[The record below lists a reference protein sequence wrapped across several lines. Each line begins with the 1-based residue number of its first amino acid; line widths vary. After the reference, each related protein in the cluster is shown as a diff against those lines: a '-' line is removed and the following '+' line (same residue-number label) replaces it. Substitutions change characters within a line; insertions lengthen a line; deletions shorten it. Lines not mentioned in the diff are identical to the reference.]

1 MQKLSLSPPG
11 AYSENQ
17 SNYDEFLS
25 SLKKDRFDEIDER
38 LKRINEENDSL
49 LTTGD
54 DLNDKELAEAKES
67 GLLLEHPDYKS
78 KLLGAIEAKISERLV
93 SAAAAADLPPDAALK
108 DGFLLTEIRK
118 KEVPEL
124 TESEKSK
131 RNVVSH
137 IDTRIVNSE
146 KAQNLRFILRQR
158 MYDFIERHKKDYIE
172 EKEKYD
178 AQIRLAAITGV
189 AVVGTVVVCT
199 AAVSLG
205 LPALLTQLFT
215 QGQIASIW
223 VQGTLVPWLEA
234 MFPINLAELRVIM
247 ANFQKFNPNHIG
259 EVVRQLMGTGKSV
272 SEAIMGLDQMA
283 ITGFNKIAWADTTYS
298 SSEIL
303 AELLNFK
310 TYVLNNFMTT
320 AQFTQ
325 LFEKVGTIPAGLG
338 KAGNFLWAKDFMSA
352 GSEVMQL
359 YTTVSPLLENYI
371 SKFKFTFKLAEVIIK
386 FASEGDA
393 TEFYKFAFEA
403 PFNVYLNSE
412 YTRTTVL
419 NSAVRFLEFDEYAN
433 KRIIELLAFSKQYVR
448 IPFTDQFA
456 KRQTKRV
463 KEVGE
468 WVYSIVIEKPS
479 EAALYSVGNILG
491 EGWEESCRKAITLKD
506 ENWMRRLIAM
516 GMMNQLFNSGKQ
528 TLTLATNT
536 FIGEKKA
543 YIPPPPLPGDDGTE
557 PEDDRR
563 RQLLKQGLFGKELE
577 DIIDL
582 EFGKIDDL
590 APDAALIDGVAF
602 ELRKFYRTLYS
613 NFFDR
618 GKKGKPKVALF
629 GKAWGS
635 KENLVDGTQ
644 ANIVGFIFTATAGTV
659 LFSNFLINPKMQKGE
674 NLGGNILYV
683 LEPLLNFISDYIIE
697 QKIKKLLTPELIKTT
712 EAIEKL
718 LLGLFNRIK
727 NSCRN
732 FKVGLF
738 KGLNSIKEQRGLVIG
753 LFSDI
758 FITLYTIT
766 ELLGSVF
773 WDFVIKSNIQSL
785 SVYMNSR
792 AVNIG
797 IIYRYFTD
805 NIFETLSLANRFFSP
820 EKKLTPVTA
829 LEFAQQLMNSHL
841 IDIVESPVEN
851 VYKDDDKNCVDTLTS
866 IGRMVTEGLD
876 FVARLMVWQSK
887 DKNNKPMRCYTHA
900 GAVVTLNNIVVTVEG
915 EEGAALGK
923 ASSTRETYLRLLA
936 IAESMPEVNGRKRT
950 VRELLDDPDIEGIFE
965 LLNVS
970 YHRGCR
976 KITDT
981 VAKATCQAQ
990 LLLQQ
995 AAGSSGSHDLGAIP
1009 PSHFNDDELYAFAE
1023 AKEGLHVMETYE
1035 KGLAVN
1041 LLDELIPYKDA
1052 EGKPMFGSDRL
1063 TVLSKIT
1070 GITDPTT
1077 LAELLAAIS
1086 GDKYQ
1091 DKSLAQ
1097 ICGILNISPVPSFS
1111 PMANTIITGL
1121 LPPEALSVIQGN
1133 VIMET
1138 NRFISSVLFGDILD
1152 GFLDKNNKKTAKS
1165 FEFGNGVENM
1175 MIGFNLVDISGSGV
1189 KVLDNY
1195 DIIDLDLIDSYGT
1208 SSTDPYK
1215 QRLITLFGR
1224 GGSLRPALEDA
1235 TRMGNKIYVG
1245 KNTPEARDTLA
1256 RFRTEQGPWPVLE
1269 NVARLES
1276 ELLEYMRTQI
1286 ATNSHVTLLD
1296 RYRAAD
1302 YRQIAGFFKDKYRKF
1317 MKTFVEPSG
1326 RTLFYNSYTE
1336 SGSITTQ
1343 EVLSAANYAKHLEEY
1358 KDWALSDIVSM
1369 LDNNPALR
1377 TTLVAHMRN
1386 TQFVEHNRDR
1396 TRNIINFNYE
1406 ANLPAAFDTL
1416 NLAAISGMDVQMATV
1431 FGDFGSE
1438 MNAIIQSDAQLQK
1451 YYTGESPQRKDPAYY
1466 RRVIELLFLNGKE
1479 DDLRS
1484 CLLFLNLAFTP
1495 LGPNTEFLDIWK
1507 NNNNKRADLLP
1518 AAKAIDQNDPNNIK
1532 NKDKTLTG
1540 FLKRFREWVVLDSIL
1555 TIDGNRLPFLIHNPF
1570 LASETELI
1578 EVEDNVNYIFFL
1590 LFNRDR
1596 QDPDARKGWLWT
1608 TPEETPVEN
1617 PLCGETCVAIQ
1628 ENRIAPT
1635 GKPVGLPGQTST
1647 PLTLPDSTEQ
1657 DFYGERFFNISDDL
1671 INLLKSDIS
1680 SAGLGTAFKNYKD
1693 CIDGKFQVLRGSNTE
1708 GEGHKSHLIKGAE
1721 IRAMIRECLYNKTAE
1736 EKQVGYRNA
1745 KGASDAG
1752 KISDWAAST
1761 NSELADDFPNL
1772 MIEANLQEI
1781 VSSETTTQAEKDY
1794 AQARLNLLRAQE
1806 ASIDNNDILKN
1817 AEEAEADAKRAK
1829 DDAQEAYDV
1838 AKAKLVSEGKPDE
1851 EPKGAKSNLQDAI
1864 GRFELKEAARIA
1876 AETEVA
1882 RLTELIRVFTES
1894 ITKGR
1899 APGGIWAAVVD
1910 NPLTG
1915 ELLALNTNFN
1925 SENLLIKRYKQLRRD
1940 IKAGDKSGISKLIP
1954 GITSSSP
1961 DYLIEAAIAAA
1972 EVKALNK
1979 MAKYMRTA
1987 LKRIETKTVDNTYLK
2002 RRIRELGSV
2011 ISSLDAMESVLD
2023 SAVSDAKRQVSNPI
2037 NSGPNMDSMAFSQKL
2052 TAALETLAEIVRT
2065 LPGAL
2070 SEGKRINGNSRN
2082 AKIISIGQIV
2092 VEGMRSLHELEE
2104 GDLAN
2109 LLNDIGKYDS
2119 KTNQN
2124 NSSYSQLISAAND
2137 ISDQG
2142 KALVENL
2149 IRKFNALKDDP
2160 LLTTEEKALINGA
2173 LDTLTRMKDSFSFE
2187 KPDKLDS
2194 REEALTKIRIHFE
2207 NTAFRMANL
2216 HFASIA
2222 QRLQDIAPTKYG
2234 KRATHNDS
2242 GLLTQIM
2249 EEIQRRRI
2257 GILVALA
2264 AAQKTDNEMNIIDS
2278 VYHGWQSGNKEIDW
2292 KNEPNRGLETAVRM
2306 KMAREKLAKLGITD
2320 FSTEEN
2326 KARLIKEMNE
2336 IVLTA
2341 NALQYIAQLQWLISE
2356 SYKVEDLEKQLK
2368 TKVNETFW
2376 SKLVKL
2382 WNADYSMLGLH
2393 SYNANDD
2400 TPGWRPPDI
2409 TPSEPSAETGFSAGI
2424 LWENVGKPTEESA
2437 LPNVVTHEGNTQEKK
2452 EEEKSSEKEDEA
2464 QKQGQQQK
2472 LEQSLQ
2478 QQLSESLRQINA
2490 LAQSLMSALAQALS
2504 LLIGNKFAH
2513 GGTENSNMN
2522 ANGLIGLFNLDEE
2535 LDPIEDKTHA
2545 KESYKDTC
2553 YKIRDKYEIEGS
2565 NIKWI
2570 SPDPRPEDF
2579 DIMSCVLEANAPS
2592 IVKVVQ
2598 TYILSVATT
2607 IYENLLTLICGM
2619 FDTWTGTATCN
2630 ISLNLLIGKS
2640 ILTSL
2645 KIQIDRLSARVKSWK
2660 EKMNTPENEPFDA
2673 VKYFSGKNVSMED
2686 FCDFFVL
2693 TIMVYTDA
2701 VGGSIKSS
2709 SGRGYIVSWFVG
2721 APETDLTN
2729 LKTQLYG
2736 TSNKEYNIKGLYKIG
2751 GGIDTL
2757 GRAASRAK
2765 TATQAAGI
2773 MDHTGAPPLFKKLLT
2788 EILSFI
2794 IPQGFIDML
2803 CKTPIVKNMI
2813 SCPWQKKAN
2822 YWIDLL
2828 DMLIDIVLGD
2838 FTLPDPYATAHYGPE
2853 AKSPENK
2860 DINPWRVI
2868 ANYLKEKIRT
2878 NPNIKREFVGALSA
2892 SFFVHIF
2899 EDLATAVSEFLNGNM
2914 MVEVDL
2920 EFNKPDEKEVG
2931 EKVAGI
2937 IGVSKIKDSRK
2948 PPINGKFRLK
2958 NLASVTG
2965 QDVIDAFRTNAES
2978 KIVKGAYALENF
2990 SLVLKCGSKTTLI
3003 DKTKVVPKN
3012 IWVSAVGSGCS
3023 LLLSAAD
3030 FVDTPPKPLPY
3041 AIRFSKS
3048 ALTNFDKMSQRLEW
3062 PWAWIRFNPWQ
3073 DWTRNWHFYVRDH
3086 PDPKKKGLRIPINP
3100 TGTGLYNN
3108 DIQVDV
3114 SGSAVRDEN
3123 AFVAA
3128 FPNRAISLGKTSE
3141 AEKNQGAGSLWTH
3154 VNRFFDP
3161 EGEFF
3166 VAYGLKFDTDRLPP
3180 VLDSSVDTGGG
3191 EAWTKLKKHYK
3202 KVFAPKGFFNSQ
3214 ANNAIIKSDYVY
3226 VLKRDIEI
3234 SDATN
3239 MGINPGPS
3247 GGKRNWENMVVEI
3260 VFTHSLSSTIGR
3272 NLGPYHWRNDYEAI
3286 SNNYGIHRDKLAI
3299 ILSSADIHPFVEVQH
3314 GEVVFFVDY
3323 GNAGAPNLDPNS
3335 ADKQSKNW
3343 LWEDGM
3349 LGALGKIGAGA
3360 FQMGKNVV
3368 KGVYRAGEAVVK
3380 GVKDVGA
3387 VIGRAV
3393 APAAK
3398 VVAEAAG
3405 VVVEAAGKAV
3415 KGVVDAGNAVVG
3427 RVANGIRGV
3436 LGIPIP
3442 PPKPAEPPSS
3452 GPKEPPKESWWAK
3465 YNPFR

>member
-78 KLLGAIEAKISERLV
+78 KLLGAIEAKISERLF

-108 DGFLLTEIRK
+108 DGFLLMEIRK
-118 KEVPEL
+118 KTVPEL
-124 TESEKSK
+124 TESEKLR

-158 MYDFIERHKKDYIE
+158 MYDFIERHKKEYLE
-172 EKEKYD
+172 EKEKCD
-178 AQIRLAAITGV
+178 AQIRLAAITGI

-199 AAVSLG
+199 AAVQIG
-205 LPALLTQLFT
+205 LTALLTQLFT
-215 QGQIASIW
+215 QGQIAFVW
-223 VQGTLVPWLEA
+223 VQGTLLPWLEA
-234 MFPINLAELRVIM
+234 MFPLNLTELRVIM

-283 ITGFNKIAWADTTYS
+283 ITGFNKIAWADTAYS

-310 TYVLNNFMTT
+310 TYILNNFMTT

-325 LFEKVGTIPAGLG
+325 LFDKVGTIPAGLE
-338 KAGNFLWAKDFMSA
+338 KAGKFLWAKDFMSA

-359 YTTVSPLLENYI
+359 YTNVAPALENYI
-371 SKFKFTFKLAEVIIK
+371 SKFKFSFKLAEVILK

-393 TEFYKFAFEA
+393 NEFYRFVIEA

-419 NSAVRFLEFDEYAN
+419 NSTVRFLEFDEYAN

-448 IPFTDQFA
+448 IPFSDQFA

-468 WVYSIVIEKPS
+468 WVYSIAIEQPS
-479 EAALYSVGNILG
+479 EAALYSVGHILG

-543 YIPPPPLPGDDGTE
+543 YVAPPPLPGDDGTD

-563 RQLLKQGLFGKELE
+563 KALLKQGLFGKELE
-577 DIIDL
+577 DIIDV
-582 EFGKIDDL
+582 EFGKIEDL

-613 NFFDR
+613 NFFDK
-618 GKKGKPKVALF
+618 GKKGKPKAALF
-629 GKAWGS
+629 GIDVPGYKTVFV
-635 KENLVDGTQ
+635 EGTQ
-644 ANIVGFIFTATAGTV
+644 ANLLGFIFSATAGTLV
-659 LFSNFLINPKMQKGE
+659 FSNFLITPKMQKGE
-674 NLGGNILYV
+674 NLGGNILFV

-712 EAIEKL
+712 EAVEKL
-718 LLGLFNRIK
+718 LVGLFNRIK

-738 KGLNSIKEQRGLVIG
+738 QGLNSIKEKRGLIIG

-785 SVYMNSR
+785 SVYLNSR

-797 IIYRYFTD
+797 VIYRYFTD

-851 VYKDDDKNCVDTLTS
+851 VYKDDDKNCVDTLTG
-866 IGRMVTEGLD
+866 IGRMITEGID
-876 FVARLMVWQSK
+876 FVARLIVWQGK
-887 DKNNKPMRCYTHA
+887 DKNNKPMKCYTHA

-970 YHRGCR
+970 YHKGCR

-981 VAKATCQAQ
+981 LAKATCQAQ

-995 AAGSSGSHDLGAIP
+995 TAGSAGSHDLGAIP

-1023 AKEGLHVMETYE
+1023 AKEGLHIMETYE
-1035 KGLAVN
+1035 KGLALN

-1052 EGKPMFGSDRL
+1052 EGKPMFGTDRL

-1070 GITDPTT
+1070 GITDPAT
-1077 LAELLAAIS
+1077 LSELLAAIS

-1097 ICGILNISPVPSFS
+1097 ICELLKISPIPSFS
-1111 PMANTIITGL
+1111 SIENTIITGL

-1138 NRFISSVLFGDILD
+1138 NRYISSILFGDILD
-1152 GFLDKNNKKTAKS
+1152 QFLDKTNKKIPKS
-1165 FEFGNGVENM
+1165 FEFGNGVENI

-1189 KVLDNY
+1189 KVLDIY
-1195 DIIDLDLIDSYGT
+1195 DAIDLGVIDSYGS

-1235 TRMGNKIYVG
+1235 TRMGNKIYIG
-1245 KNTPEARDTLA
+1245 KNTPEARDILD

-1276 ELLEYMRTQI
+1276 ELLEYMKTQI

-1296 RYRAAD
+1296 RYRVAD

-1336 SGSITTQ
+1336 SGSVTTQ

-1358 KDWALSDIVSM
+1358 KEWALSDIVSL

-1416 NLAAISGMDVQMATV
+1416 NLGAISGMDEQMATV
-1431 FGDFGSE
+1431 FGDFGAE
-1438 MNAIIQSDAQLQK
+1438 MNAIIQNDAQLQK
-1451 YYTGESPQRKDPAYY
+1451 YYKAESPQRKDPAYY
-1466 RRVIELLFLNGKE
+1466 RRVLELLYLNGKE
-1479 DDLRS
+1479 EDLRS
-1484 CLLFLNLAFTP
+1484 SLIFLNLAFTA

-1507 NNNNKRADLLP
+1507 NNNHKRTDLLP

-1532 NKDKTLTG
+1532 NKENNLTG

-1570 LASETELI
+1570 LASEAELI
-1578 EVEDNVNYIFFL
+1578 DVEDSVNYIYFM
-1590 LFNRDR
+1590 LFNKDK
-1596 QDPDARKGWLWT
+1596 QDPEARKGWLWT
-1608 TPEETPVEN
+1608 VPAETPVEN
-1617 PLCGETCVAIQ
+1617 PLCGETCVEIQ

-1635 GKPVGLPGQTST
+1635 GEPVGLPGPNPK
-1647 PLTLPDSTEQ
+1647 PLTLPESTDQE
-1657 DFYGERFFNISDDL
+1657 FYGKDFFNISQDS

-1680 SAGLGTAFKNYKD
+1680 SGGLGIAFQNYID
-1693 CIDGKFQVLRGSNTE
+1693 CIDGKFQPLRGSNKE
-1708 GEGHKSHLIKGAE
+1708 GEGHKSHLIKGPE
-1721 IRAMIRECLYNKTAE
+1721 IRAMIRECLFNKTAE
-1736 EKQVGYRNA
+1736 GKQVGYRNA
-1745 KGASDAG
+1745 KGGSDAG
-1752 KISDWAAST
+1752 KISDWVGSS

-1772 MIEANLQEI
+1772 IIEANLQEI
-1781 VSSETTTQAEKDY
+1781 VSSETSTQAAKDY

-1806 ASIDNNDILKN
+1806 ALIDNNDILKS
-1817 AEEAEADAKRAK
+1817 AEEAEADAKKAK
-1829 DDAQEAYDV
+1829 DEAQEAYDA

-1851 EPKGAKSNLQDAI
+1851 EPKGANSNLQDAI
-1864 GRFELKEAARIA
+1864 GRLESKEAARIA
-1876 AETEVA
+1876 AQTEVA
-1882 RLTELIRVFTES
+1882 RLTELIGVFSES
-1894 ITKGR
+1894 IRKGR
-1899 APGGIWAAVVD
+1899 DPGGIWATLVD
-1910 NPLTG
+1910 PPLNG
-1915 ELLALNTNFN
+1915 ELLALNANFA
-1925 SENLLIKRYKQLRRD
+1925 SENLEIKRYKKLRKD
-1940 IKAGDKSGISKLIP
+1940 IKAGDKSGISKLLP
-1954 GITSSSP
+1954 GLSSTSP
-1961 DYLIEAAIAAA
+1961 DYLIEASIAAA
-1972 EVKALNK
+1972 ETKALNK
-1979 MAKYMRTA
+1979 MAKYMRTV

-2002 RRIRELGSV
+2002 RRIREIGSV
-2011 ISSLDAMESVLD
+2011 ISSLDALESVLE
-2023 SAVSDAKRQVSNPI
+2023 SAVSDAKRQVYNPI

-2052 TAALETLAEIVRT
+2052 TAALETLADIVRT

-2109 LLNDIGKYDS
+2109 LLNDMGKYDS

-2124 NSSYSQLISAAND
+2124 NSSYSQLISAAED
-2137 ISDQG
+2137 ISEQG
-2142 KALVENL
+2142 RALVENL

-2194 REEALTKIRIHFE
+2194 REEALSKIRIHFE

-2216 HFASIA
+2216 NFASIA

-2249 EEIQRRRI
+2249 EEIQKRRT

-2264 AAQKTDNEMNIIDS
+2264 AAQKTDKEMNIVDS
-2278 VYHGWQSGNKEIDW
+2278 VYRGWQSGNKEIDW

-2320 FSTEEN
+2320 FTNEGN

-2368 TKVNETFW
+2368 TKVNDTFW
-2376 SKLVKL
+2376 SKIVKL
-2382 WNADYSMLGLH
+2382 WNADYSVLGLH

-2400 TPGWRPPDI
+2400 TPGWTPPDI

-2424 LWENVGKPTEESA
+2424 LWENVDKPNEETA
-2437 LPNVVTHEGNTQEKK
+2437 LPNAVTHEGDAQ
-2452 EEEKSSEKEDEA
+2452 EEKEGEKSEEKEDEA

-2472 LEQSLQ
+2472 LEQSLKE
-2478 QQLSESLRQINA
+2478 QLSESLRQINA

-2522 ANGLIGLFNLDEE
+2522 ANGLIGLFNLDED

-2565 NIKWI
+2565 TIKWI
-2570 SPDPRPEDF
+2570 SPDPKPEDF

-2592 IVKVVQ
+2592 IVKTVQ
-2598 TYILSVATT
+2598 SYILSVATT
-2607 IYENLLTLICGM
+2607 VYENLLILICTP
-2619 FDTWTGTATCN
+2619 FDTWTGTLTCN
-2630 ISLNLLIGKS
+2630 ISLNLLIGQS
-2640 ILTSL
+2640 ILKSL
-2645 KIQIDRLSARVKSWK
+2645 KTQIDRLTARVKSWK
-2660 EKMNTPENEPFDA
+2660 DSMGTPESEPFDA
-2673 VKYFSGKNVSMED
+2673 VKYFSGKNASMQD
-2686 FCDFFVL
+2686 ICDFFVL
-2693 TIMVYTDA
+2693 TIMLYTDA
-2701 VGGSIKSS
+2701 VGGSLKAA
-2709 SGRGYIVSWFVG
+2709 SGRGYIISWFIG
-2721 APETDLTN
+2721 APEADLTN

-2736 TSNKEYNIKGLYKIG
+2736 TNNKEYNIKGLYKIG
-2751 GGIDTL
+2751 GGIDTI
-2757 GRAASRAK
+2757 GRGLSRGK
-2765 TATQAAGI
+2765 TATQAAAI
-2773 MDHTGAPPLFKKLLT
+2773 MEHTGAPPLFKKLLT

-2794 IPQGFIDML
+2794 IPQSFIDIL

-2853 AKSPENK
+2853 AKSPENR

-2878 NPNIKREFVGALSA
+2878 NPNIKHEFVAALSA

-2899 EDLATAVSEFLNGNM
+2899 EDLATAISEFLNGNM

-2920 EFNKPDEKEVG
+2920 EFIKPDEKQVTQ

-2937 IGVSKIKDSRK
+2937 ISVSKIKDSRK

-2958 NLASVTG
+2958 NLKSVTG

-3041 AIRFSKS
+3041 VIRFSKS
-3048 ALTNFDKMSQRLEW
+3048 ALTNFDKMSERLEW

-3086 PDPKKKGLRIPINP
+3086 PDPKKKGLRIPISP
-3100 TGTGLYNN
+3100 TGSGLYNN

-3123 AFVAA
+3123 AFVSA

-3141 AEKNQGAGSLWTH
+3141 AEKGQGAGSLWAH

-3166 VAYGLKFDTDRLPP
+3166 LAYGLKFDTDRLPP
-3180 VLDSSVDTGGG
+3180 VLDSSVETGGG

-3214 ANNAIIKSDYVY
+3214 ANNALIKTDYVY

-3239 MGINPGPS
+3239 MGINTGPS

-3260 VFTHSLSSTIGR
+3260 VFTHSLSSTVGR

-3286 SNNYGIHRDKLAI
+3286 SKNYGVHRDKLAI
-3299 ILSSADIHPFVEVQH
+3299 ILSSADIHPFVAIQH

-3343 LWEDGM
+3343 LWEDGIF
-3349 LGALGKIGAGA
+3349 GAFGKIGAGGI
-3360 FQMGKNVV
+3360 QMVKNLGK
-3368 KGVYRAGEAVVK
+3368 GIYRAGSAVVK
-3380 GVKDVGA
+3380 GVRDVGA
-3387 VIGRAV
+3387 VVGRAV
-3393 APAAK
+3393 APAVK

-3405 VVVEAAGKAV
+3405 AV
-3415 KGVVDAGNAVVG
+3415 AKGVADAGQAVVG
-3427 RVANGIRGV
+3427 RVANGIRGL
-3436 LGIPIP
+3436 LGIPNP
-3442 PPKPAEPPSS
+3442 PAKPVEPPSS
-3452 GPKEPPKESWWAK
+3452 EPQEPPKDSWWKK